1 MAMIDR
7 VKQQTL
13 ISTTIPGTLMS
24 EHVSENQ
31 IYKECHCDEIQF
43 CSISQ
48 DYIYFYATF

>member
-7 VKQQTL
+7 AKQQTL
-13 ISTTIPGTLMS
+13 TSTTISGKLMS
-24 EHVSENQ
+24 ERLSENQ

-43 CSISQ
+43 CSVSQ